1 MKKIILALSI
11 STLILNAQNIKD
23 DKLEDIQ
30 KQKEKSILES
40 KLQKDSWIN
49 ALDLSADY
57 TKNKNV
63 DSNKSSSKKVYLNF
77 NQDIFRSGGILYTIR
92 KGKQQELLAN
102 EVYNNEITSLNIDIN
117 SLVLQIKKIDLQIK
131 KQDFLIQNKTLEVE
145 KKQEQ
150 YLNSTIDIEE
160 LDTAII
166 EKNDLLNQIEDLK
179 ISKDNLEKDLKKLSS
194 YKYSKIKPV
203 KLELVDVDEYLEN
216 NQNLIIQKLNSNIS
230 KIDKD
235 ITKSNYLPKVSLFSQ
250 IGYEDNSSI
259 QEDGDYYNYGLKF
272 SIPLDYNMN
281 KNKEIAKVNYLL
293 SKVSYKLKFDDEK
306 NQYESILKNIKS
318 IDKKI
323 INSAHSIKK
332 YEDIHALTKDLYEG
346 LIKTKQDLETIEN
359 RLNSSKLDIN
369 ILNIDK
375 QIAIYNLHKSLKK
388 AN

>member
-23 DKLEDIQ
+23 DKLETIQ

-117 SLVLQIKKIDLQIK
+117 SLVLEIKKIDLQIK

-160 LDTAII
+160 LDTAVI

-179 ISKDNLEKDLKKLSS
+179 ISKDDLEKVFL
-194 YKYSKIKPV
+194 
-203 KLELVDVDEYLEN
+203 
-216 NQNLIIQKLNSNIS
+216 
-230 KIDKD
+230 
-235 ITKSNYLPKVSLFSQ
+235 
-250 IGYEDNSSI
+250 
-259 QEDGDYYNYGLKF
+259 
-272 SIPLDYNMN
+272 
-281 KNKEIAKVNYLL
+281 
-293 SKVSYKLKFDDEK
+293 
-306 NQYESILKNIKS
+306 
-318 IDKKI
+318 
-323 INSAHSIKK
+323 
-332 YEDIHALTKDLYEG
+332 
-346 LIKTKQDLETIEN
+346 
-359 RLNSSKLDIN
+359 
-369 ILNIDK
+369 
-375 QIAIYNLHKSLKK
+375 
-388 AN
+388 

>member
-23 DKLEDIQ
+23 DKLETIQ

-160 LDTAII
+160 LDTAVI